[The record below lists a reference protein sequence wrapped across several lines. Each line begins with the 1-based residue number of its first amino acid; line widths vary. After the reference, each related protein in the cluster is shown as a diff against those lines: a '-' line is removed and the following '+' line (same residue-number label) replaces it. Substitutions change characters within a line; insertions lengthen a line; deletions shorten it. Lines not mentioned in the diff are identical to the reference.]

1 MAKPTFE
8 RGRQITA
15 SALNAVVDMIVK
27 RIRGGRGISVKRAG
41 DGIIISSDG
50 SARGG
55 GGRTPLN
62 DADGVMNSV
71 ASNTSNYAGS
81 VDVAARA
88 DHTHA
93 FYYEEVSTLPAIP
106 TTKGGAI
113 VIYDG
118 QMWSA
123 SEGDTRWY
131 PMVKFDSESG
141 APPA

>member
-1 MAKPTFE
+1 MGMDE
-8 RGRQITA
+8 QIGILKSEVDTLKRRLDKLQRI
-15 SALNAVVDMIVK
+15 SDYVDRLPVRAVN
-27 RIRGGRGISVKRAG
+27 
-41 DGIIISSDG
+41 
-50 SARGG
+50 GG
-55 GGRTPLN
+55 GSGGASLN

-81 VDVAARA
+81 VDAAARA

-93 FYYEEVSTLPAIP
+93 FYYEEVDTLPAIP